1 MQVKDVARPLS
12 SSFLGSASGGRSHP
26 PDFSVNASG
35 GPSHPLGFWVTLLG
49 PFAYPGV
56 LGKVKIPWIFKD
68 KSMLL
73 WLFMDL
79 KISK

>member
-1 MQVKDVARPLS
+1 MLLGPYHPAFWVALRVAALIP
-12 SSFLGSASGGRSHP
+12 RN
-26 PDFSVNASG
+26 FS
-35 GPSHPLGFWVTLLG
+35 VTLLG

-73 WLFMDL
+73 WLFINL
-79 KISK
+79 KI